1 MTKTVRVEP
10 ALLHMSPLDFTTNAL
25 AEISKQLKTEVSKA
39 STAASKGKLQ
49 QRQPQASA
57 IWCSQRCLIAG
68 KNFLDALKAE
78 GEALTKTNPK
88 SERLQP
94 YKAQYMRL
102 CKSYVDV
109 MKQHQQAKETMRKT
123 QTENLVRRGKIVLD
137 DGRSDE
143 ELRAEAE
150 RNPSGFLSQAIM
162 EEASVEAQ
170 QAYIDAQSRARDV
183 EMLVRSINEVA
194 SMFQDLAVLIQHQSE
209 MLDNI
214 GRGNHS
220 HSGGS
225 ALPNIC

>member
-1 MTKTVRVEP
+1 
-10 ALLHMSPLDFTTNAL
+10 
-25 AEISKQLKTEVSKA
+25 
-39 STAASKGKLQ
+39 
-49 QRQPQASA
+49 
-57 IWCSQRCLIAG
+57 
-68 KNFLDALKAE
+68 
-78 GEALTKTNPK
+78 
-88 SERLQP
+88 
-94 YKAQYMRL
+94 
-102 CKSYVDV
+102 

-214 GRGNHS
+214 GTEKMCEPWVRLEMSVNCWVCAERNVESAQSYVKKGNENVSGLPVYQAVHS
-220 HSGGS
+220 SLSTPFFGCSSGPPSRHKRKLAS
-225 ALPNIC
+225 AIV